1 MQDEQALEQ
10 MRRRLLDL
18 QAALTELRDELC
30 KMSLSMHD
38 HAFLTDGQALAVARE
53 EASALFRR
61 LR

>member
-1 MQDEQALEQ
+1 MHDEQALEI

-18 QAALTELRDELC
+18 QAALCELRDELC
-30 KMSLSMHD
+30 KMSLTLQD
-38 HAFLTDGQALAVARE
+38 HAFVTDVQALALARD